1 MRSSGMNRRRFLVL
15 VGGAGGSWLA
25 AACGRDDIGADG
37 GSLGSSGSSPS
48 QDSAAEAPPSAATG
62 LRPSDA
68 DGWVDE
74 AGVAVVAVEPGLVD
88 MTGWQGEFLTLRP
101 DPAGMMV
108 RSESTGRDYAVAV
121 PDGFAGRCMGAHGDL
136 LAVCGHRVV
145 HTGYMTFEAGTPYEE
160 LLDQAGPH
168 AGLLVAQP
176 NRPDVR
182 PYRHEFIERFPALI
196 VTDNLL
202 DWELF
207 DLSLHAGTGGSLGAV
222 VERGGVLAAD
232 HYAFAEV
239 PDSVFEASLISLG
252 DAVAGRVSAV
262 PGAVPVDHGSLWGAG
277 DTGTSGLVVV
287 ADRRGVRA
295 YDDERQPVLS
305 IDDDAALLGID
316 ASGGLLDVAVE
327 TSDGRREIRRF
338 RGGVQQAAVGMQPS
352 DPIRHRVSEDVTVVS
367 ANGKQSMIPN
377 SSIADGPRTP
387 Q

>member
-1 MRSSGMNRRRFLVL
+1 MEASPDTAAGLVD
-15 VGGAGGSWLA
+15 GDLA
-25 AACGRDDIGADG
+25 
-37 GSLGSSGSSPS
+37 
-48 QDSAAEAPPSAATG
+48 
-62 LRPSDA
+62 
-68 DGWVDE
+68 GWVDD
-74 AGVAVVAVEPGLVD
+74 VSLLVVAVEPGLVD

-101 DPAGMMV
+101 DPAGMVV
-108 RSESTGRDYAVAV
+108 RSESTGRNHVVAV

-136 LAVCGHRVV
+136 LAVCGHRVAR
-145 HTGYMTFEAGTPYEE
+145 TGYMTFAGGTPYET
-160 LLDQAGPH
+160 LLGQAGPY
-168 AGLLVAQP
+168 AGLLAAQP

-196 VTDNLL
+196 VTENLL

-207 DLSLHAGTGGSLGAV
+207 DLSLHVGTGGSLGAV

-327 TSDGRREIRRF
+327 TSDGLREIRRF
-338 RGGVQQAAVGMQPS
+338 QGGVQQATVGMQPS
-352 DPIRHRVSEDVTVVS
+352 DPIRHRVSPDITVV
-367 ANGKQSMIPN
+367 ATGGKQSLIAN
-377 SSIADGPRTP
+377 TSIANRPTDR